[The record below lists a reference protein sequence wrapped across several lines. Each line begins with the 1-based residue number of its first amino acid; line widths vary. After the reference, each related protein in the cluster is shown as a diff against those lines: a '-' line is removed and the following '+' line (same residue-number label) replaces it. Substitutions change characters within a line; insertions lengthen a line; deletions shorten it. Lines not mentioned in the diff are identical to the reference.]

1 MKHLHFTQ
9 SLEPLQGG
17 GMGSAATAL
26 HQEFLRAGFSST
38 LYSTH
43 GGQPQNPA
51 AQCREFRRFGPGALY
66 FSPQMARECSGLVR
80 SADVLHGHGLYVGT
94 NFLFGREARRQR
106 KPMVYHVHGFFEPY
120 IRQRS
125 RWKKRMVNWLFENT
139 NTRNVRLWRA
149 LTGRESDQI
158 RSFGYRQPIV
168 VASNGL
174 ELQAFSPP
182 TEPGDGIET
191 PLAGILR
198 KQKKRLLFLARVHP
212 KKGLPLLLHAW
223 ASLGSFRRDW
233 EMIIA
238 GPDELNHMQ
247 EIRALSVSLGI
258 ENEIIFTGTVVGR
271 AKIDLF
277 YSSDA
282 YVLPSFSEGMP
293 MSLIEAMACALPVIA
308 TRECNMPAITLSGS
322 GWECNAELKSLT
334 QALTEALQA
343 GPAELAQR
351 GRNGRRLVEMNYSWP
366 SIAAIILQ
374 ACAAHCS

>member
-17 GMGSAATAL
+17 GMGSAAVAL

-66 FSPQMARECSGLVR
+66 FSPQLARECSGLVR
-80 SADVLHGHGLYVGT
+80 AVDILHGHGLYVGT
-94 NFLFGREARRQR
+94 NYLFGREARRQR

-120 IRQRS
+120 IRQRA
-125 RWKKRMVNWLFENT
+125 RWKKRMVHWLFENA
-139 NTRNVRLWRA
+139 NTRYVRLWRA
-149 LTGRESDQI
+149 LTAREADQI
-158 RSFGYRQPIV
+158 RSLGYRQPIV

-174 ELQAFSPP
+174 DLQAFSPP
-182 TEPGDGIET
+182 TEPVDGIET
-191 PLAGILR
+191 PLAGVLR

-212 KKGLPLLLHAW
+212 KKGLTLLLHAW

-233 EMIIA
+233 ELIIA

-258 ENEIIFTGTVVGR
+258 ENEIIFIGTVVGR

-308 TRECNMPAITLSGS
+308 TRECNMPAVTLAGS
-322 GWECNAELKSLT
+322 GWECAAELKSLT

-343 GPAELAQR
+343 NPAELVQR

-366 SIAAIILQ
+366 SIAATILQ
-374 ACAAHCS
+374 ACSAHCA